1 MALKFDAEFERLAG
15 PILAMMAQAPQPAV
29 HDWQARRA
37 ATEVG
42 FGALMA
48 GFPDAPDVVKTEYKL
63 KSHDGV
69 EISVWKKAKQGV
81 DASKPTPAILHAHGG
96 GMIAGT
102 TSTFTK
108 SLDLLVSTTGIP
120 TFDVEYRLA
129 PEQQHTGLVEDCYAA
144 LLWLHE
150 HAAEHNVD
158 TSRLCVMGES
168 AGGGIAA
175 GLALMARDRN
185 LSPPL
190 AKQILVYPML
200 DYKNTRPVP
209 ALSKWLVWNEEANLT
224 GWGALLGD
232 RLESGDVS
240 HYASPT
246 YAKDLAGLPSTY
258 IDCGTLDLFRDE
270 DTDYAKRLIEAGVD
284 VELHLWPGVPHAFEV
299 LAPTSS
305 LTQQASAARLR
316 AITTF

>member
-1 MALKFDAEFERLAG
+1 
-15 PILAMMAQAPQPAV
+15 
-29 HDWQARRA
+29 
-37 ATEVG
+37 
-42 FGALMA
+42 
-48 GFPDAPDVVKTEYKL
+48 
-63 KSHDGV
+63 
-69 EISVWKKAKQGV
+69 
-81 DASKPTPAILHAHGG
+81 
-96 GMIAGT
+96 
-102 TSTFTK
+102 
-108 SLDLLVSTTGIP
+108 
-120 TFDVEYRLA
+120 
-129 PEQQHTGLVEDCYAA
+129 
-144 LLWLHE
+144 
-150 HAAEHNVD
+150 
-158 TSRLCVMGES
+158 
-168 AGGGIAA
+168 
-175 GLALMARDRN
+175 MARDRN

-284 VELHLWPGVPHAFEV
+284 VELHLVSV
-299 LAPTSS
+299 LAFIPVQYSHLHSLMGFFSFKLTFSS
-305 LTQQASAARLR
+305 GQVYRMLSKS
-316 AITTF
+316 